1 MTLFFCKP
9 CRFSHVI
16 NGHVDGLVS
25 MGITCLP
32 LKSFSESSLLSPPY
46 WKTRGTRLFLRM
58 SSWSG
63 YSVVIFLQL
72 NNNNNNSNNK
82 QNKTTH
88 VKHQANSFI
97 FRLLKGFPHFLELL
111 FLSFL
116 VSCSKL

>member
-1 MTLFFCKP
+1 MFTIEKLFGIFSPVAAILENEKTL
-9 CRFSHVI
+9 
-16 NGHVDGLVS
+16 
-25 MGITCLP
+25 
-32 LKSFSESSLLSPPY
+32 
-46 WKTRGTRLFLRM
+46 GTRLFLRM

-72 NNNNNNSNNK
+72 NNNSNNK

-97 FRLLKGFPHFLELL
+97 FCLLKGFPHFLKVL

-116 VSCSKL
+116 VSCSKLWVS